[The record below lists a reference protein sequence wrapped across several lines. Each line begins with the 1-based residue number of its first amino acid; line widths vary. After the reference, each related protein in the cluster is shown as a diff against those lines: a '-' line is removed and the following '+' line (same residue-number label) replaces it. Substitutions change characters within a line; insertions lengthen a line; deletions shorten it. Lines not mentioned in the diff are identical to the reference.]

1 MVTIGCEEDRGRESS
16 SEMESCKSGKFKE
29 TIVVLC
35 ATLITV
41 GSSPHLHG
49 QKAKMVN

>member
-1 MVTIGCEEDRGRESS
+1 MVTIRCEEDRSRESS

-29 TIVVLC
+29 TIVVIC

-49 QKAKMVN
+49 HKAKMVN

>member
-1 MVTIGCEEDRGRESS
+1 MVTIRCEDDRSRESS

-49 QKAKMVN
+49 QNAKMVN